1 MRNRGTIGGALA
13 HADPAADY
21 PATVLALDAE
31 IVAQGPQGRRTVPVT
46 EFFTGLFSTALAPD
60 ELLVEVR
67 VPRLGPGAG
76 GAYLKRPN
84 KASHYAVVGVAAVVR
99 LEGGRVSR
107 LGVGVTGAGSQPGRA
122 PAVEQALLGE
132 VPTAT
137 PSPAPRR
144 AWRRGSTSSATSTA
158 RPSTG
163 RRWPASTPGGRC
175 RRRCAAPAALPANGG
190 SSPATTSRPGWG
202 SGGSPPE
209 KSSSCF
215 QTLVEEPGPHGVP
228 VHRQARQLR
237 RAEGVRRRLSLRLRL
252 AGPGLPSLGSLGLG
266 SLGLG
271 PAPGRDERPLRIVR
285 IPGRL
290 AVEAHGD
297 PVREAGG
304 VGDLA
309 AGAGPVLDNH
319 GRFS

>member
-1 MRNRGTIGGALA
+1 MIAAPFEYEAPATVEDAIRLLSDLGDRGRVLAGGHSLIPLMKLRLAQPEVLIDIGRIEGLREVRADGDWLAIGALTTHAQVLADDAVRRGCPVLAETAATIGDPQVRNRGTIGGALA

-132 VPTAT
+132 VPTDA
-137 PSPAPRR
+137 AIAR
-144 AWRRGSTSSATSTA
+144 AAEGA
-158 RPSTG
+158 
-163 RRWPASTPGGRC
+163 
-175 RRRCAAPAALPANGG
+175 
-190 SSPATTSRPGWG
+190 
-202 SGGSPPE
+202 
-209 KSSSCF
+209 
-215 QTLVEEPGPHGVP
+215 
-228 VHRQARQLR
+228 
-237 RAEGVRRRLSLRLRL
+237 AEGVDLLSDIHGSAEYRGAMARVYARRAVQEAVRR
-252 AGPGLPSLGSLGLG
+252 AGG
-266 SLGLG
+266 
-271 PAPGRDERPLRIVR
+271 APG
-285 IPGRL
+285 
-290 AVEAHGD
+290 
-297 PVREAGG
+297 
-304 VGDLA
+304 
-309 AGAGPVLDNH
+309 
-319 GRFS
+319 

>member
-1 MRNRGTIGGALA
+1 MIAAPFEYETPATVEDAVRLLSELGDRGRVLAGGHSLIPLMKLRLAQPEVLVDIGRIEGLREVRAEGDWLAIGALTTHTQVMADDAVRRECPVLAETAALIGDPQVRNRGTIGGALA

-46 EFFTGLFSTALAPD
+46 EFFTGLFTTALAPD

-132 VPTAT
+132 VPTEA
-137 PSPAPRR
+137 AIAR
-144 AWRRGSTSSATSTA
+144 AAEGA
-158 RPSTG
+158 
-163 RRWPASTPGGRC
+163 
-175 RRRCAAPAALPANGG
+175 
-190 SSPATTSRPGWG
+190 
-202 SGGSPPE
+202 
-209 KSSSCF
+209 
-215 QTLVEEPGPHGVP
+215 
-228 VHRQARQLR
+228 
-237 RAEGVRRRLSLRLRL
+237 AEGVDLLSDIHGSAEYRGAMARVYARRAVQEAVRR
-252 AGPGLPSLGSLGLG
+252 AGG
-266 SLGLG
+266 
-271 PAPGRDERPLRIVR
+271 APG
-285 IPGRL
+285 
-290 AVEAHGD
+290 
-297 PVREAGG
+297 
-304 VGDLA
+304 
-309 AGAGPVLDNH
+309 
-319 GRFS
+319 